1 MTETV
6 VPRMMATTAETA
18 RTIGQVLWPSSTQ
31 AAHALIVYKKVCHKS
46 TPEGKFRRGTT
57 SVSRIVQSYFWDS
70 RGVAE
75 VGTFTENMALKS
87 ADQGT
92 VRLLFA
98 AVARAAPARRLE
110 ALVKIV

>member
-1 MTETV
+1 
-6 VPRMMATTAETA
+6 
-18 RTIGQVLWPSSTQ
+18 
-31 AAHALIVYKKVCHKS
+31 
-46 TPEGKFRRGTT
+46 
-57 SVSRIVQSYFWDS
+57 
-70 RGVAE
+70 VAE